1 MNLHEIPQFSENDC
15 QIISILLQGDF
26 NSVSKDQFFMFKDT
40 LKELIIST
48 TSSQPLVIDDM
59 AFNGLAISEIER
71 LEIDAGGK
79 MSEVPSAV
87 QNLQKLNTLIING
100 TDIKSLN
107 ALFAKNTSLHTLRI
121 SNSQLMN
128 IDLNAFTYLRFFTT
142 LELPGNKL
150 NQIPRDALVPV
161 QKTLRSLDLSYNEI
175 TSVDNGAFVDFER
188 LRQLNLSNNP
198 IALVS
203 NGAFAKSASLLSTL
217 DLSHCQLESIPSGAL
232 VGLKLLRYL
241 NVSSNRIAHLSEASF
256 GNMTSLISVDLTNN
270 PIKTVAVDAFYGA
283 SFPSVT
289 LSNTE
294 LEQLDLAIFG
304 TSTAL
309 RELQIFD
316 SPSLRKLYANFST
329 SGSTSIDVELRNVG
343 TLELDRS
350 LFDWLLKPTFSLK
363 IHPNETVHCDA
374 TSVGWLTAVVRCF
387 GVMPLDKN
395 EMQKC
400 VIFVLLDYVI
410 SRIVV
415 VLMGKR
421 SMGENC
427 ELKGAATF
435 DPFSVCNVIDIL
447 PIWVDHLFGFSLLL
461 QASNGQWKFQQQGDI
476 YSKHCPEILLKEAMP
491 SNSVLPLFL
500 VMLVTFHWTLC
511 QCFVLPTF
519 REFQDFFKRASKS
532 VPASDELTNGWKS
545 LLSSMLPKILP
556 EKTADMVRTV
566 VDMVK
571 LVNTSQPTSNEEH
584 FNEAAAVTKSITAD
598 ETIIRVPA
606 RSPSVMEQSLGLLRP
621 FFDNIDPWRAILYR
635 DPPLLSVDLADGDS
649 QENDMTRP
657 TSSLDSFKSNLFKST
672 NHDSQLLDELETEPV
687 AARRPVDYFNYYYN
701 S

>member
-1 MNLHEIPQFSENDC
+1 MRQQQQRQQQQRSLAIVMLFRILTICLFFKVSSSSTSVDAVRKKCTFSEECWCSSETCNLPTTARCMNLHEIPQFSENDC

-26 NSVSKDQFFMFKDT
+26 SSVSKDQFFMFKDT

-316 SPSLRKLYANFST
+316 SPSLGKLYANFST

-387 GVMPLDKN
+387 GVMPLDVNSIYCAPPTRRGDDVDVGVGVDDAPSANKTFVFDAIV
-395 EMQKC
+395 KT
-400 VIFVLLDYVI
+400 VINCEHYSTTTTTSTTESVPVNNIVGNQNNAGSAVLLGSSFVYSVA
-410 SRIVV
+410 VV
-415 VLMGKR
+415 VVVV
-421 SMGENC
+421 
-427 ELKGAATF
+427 ATT
-435 DPFSVCNVIDIL
+435 
-447 PIWVDHLFGFSLLL
+447 
-461 QASNGQWKFQQQGDI
+461 
-476 YSKHCPEILLKEAMP
+476 
-491 SNSVLPLFL
+491 L
-500 VMLVTFHWTLC
+500 VV
-511 QCFVLPTF
+511 
-519 REFQDFFKRASKS
+519 S
-532 VPASDELTNGWKS
+532 
-545 LLSSMLPKILP
+545 
-556 EKTADMVRTV
+556 
-566 VDMVK
+566 
-571 LVNTSQPTSNEEH
+571 
-584 FNEAAAVTKSITAD
+584 
-598 ETIIRVPA
+598 
-606 RSPSVMEQSLGLLRP
+606 
-621 FFDNIDPWRAILYR
+621 
-635 DPPLLSVDLADGDS
+635 
-649 QENDMTRP
+649 
-657 TSSLDSFKSNLFKST
+657 
-672 NHDSQLLDELETEPV
+672 
-687 AARRPVDYFNYYYN
+687 
-701 S
+701 

>member
-1 MNLHEIPQFSENDC
+1 MNIKGSDAVWCWWPTRCHTNQFIITQPVVKARELLLLYTLYLAISLSSRSAAVAVISVQTLFAKGKKIVQLILTICLFLKVSSSSTSVDAVRKKCTFSEECWCSSESCNLPTTARCMNLHEIPQFSENDC
-15 QIISILLQGDF
+15 QIISILLEGDF
-26 NSVSKDQFFMFKDT
+26 SSVSKDQFFMFKDT
-40 LKELIIST
+40 LKELTIST

-71 LEIDAGGK
+71 LEINAGGK

-150 NQIPRDALVPV
+150 SQIPRDALVPV

-175 TSVDNGAFVDFER
+175 TSVDDGAFVDFER

-241 NVSSNRIAHLSEASF
+241 NVSFNRIAHLSEASF

-270 PIKTVAVDAFYGA
+270 PIKTIAVDAFYGA

-294 LEQLDLAIFG
+294 LQQLDLAIFG
-304 TSTAL
+304 TLTAL

-387 GVMPLDKN
+387 GVMPLDVNNIYCAPPTRRGDDGYGDDDDVGVGVGDAPSANKTFVFDAIV
-395 EMQKC
+395 KT
-400 VIFVLLDYVI
+400 VINCEHYSTTTTTSTTESVPVNNIVGNQNNAGSTVLPGSSFMYSVA
-410 SRIVV
+410 VV
-415 VLMGKR
+415 VVVV
-421 SMGENC
+421 
-427 ELKGAATF
+427 ATT
-435 DPFSVCNVIDIL
+435 
-447 PIWVDHLFGFSLLL
+447 
-461 QASNGQWKFQQQGDI
+461 
-476 YSKHCPEILLKEAMP
+476 
-491 SNSVLPLFL
+491 L
-500 VMLVTFHWTLC
+500 VV
-511 QCFVLPTF
+511 
-519 REFQDFFKRASKS
+519 S
-532 VPASDELTNGWKS
+532 
-545 LLSSMLPKILP
+545 
-556 EKTADMVRTV
+556 
-566 VDMVK
+566 
-571 LVNTSQPTSNEEH
+571 
-584 FNEAAAVTKSITAD
+584 
-598 ETIIRVPA
+598 
-606 RSPSVMEQSLGLLRP
+606 
-621 FFDNIDPWRAILYR
+621 
-635 DPPLLSVDLADGDS
+635 
-649 QENDMTRP
+649 
-657 TSSLDSFKSNLFKST
+657 
-672 NHDSQLLDELETEPV
+672 
-687 AARRPVDYFNYYYN
+687 
-701 S
+701 

>member
-1 MNLHEIPQFSENDC
+1 MHAIWNVSAYGKLKFRRRLVLVADTLSYKVLRRRRTARTREHASIKASLLLPNRSSKRVQQLPSVQSRYFLQKGKKLFNCHHILRTNELMRQQQQQQQRQQQQQQRRRSLAIVMLFRILTICLFLKVSSSSNSSSSSVDALGIKCTFSKECWCSSRSCNLPTTARCMHLLEIPKFSENDC
-15 QIISILLQGDF
+15 QIISIMVEGDF
-26 NSVSKDQFFMFKDT
+26 NSVSKNQFFMFKDT

-48 TSSQPLVIDDM
+48 ISSEPLVIDDM
-59 AFNGLAISEIER
+59 AFNGPAISEMER
-71 LEIDAGGK
+71 LEIHAGGK

-87 QNLQKLNTLIING
+87 QNLEKLNTLIISG

-128 IDLNAFTYLRFFTT
+128 IDSNAFTYLRFFTT

-198 IALVS
+198 IAQVS

-241 NVSSNRIAHLSEASF
+241 NVSFNRIAHLSEASF

-270 PIKTVAVDAFYGA
+270 PIKTIAVDAFYGA

-294 LEQLDLAIFG
+294 LQQLDLAIFG
-304 TSTAL
+304 TLTAL

-329 SGSTSIDVELRNVG
+329 SGSTSIVVELRNVG
-343 TLELDRS
+343 MLELDRS

-374 TSVGWLTAVVRCF
+374 TTVGWLTALVRCF
-387 GVMPLDKN
+387 DRMSLDVNKIYCAPPTRSGDDGDGDDDDVGVGVGVGDAPSANKTFVFDAIVKT
-395 EMQKC
+395 
-400 VIFVLLDYVI
+400 VINCEHYYSTTSTTETVPVSDIVRNQSNAGSTAVLPGSSFMYSVA
-410 SRIVV
+410 VV
-415 VLMGKR
+415 VVVVV
-421 SMGENC
+421 
-427 ELKGAATF
+427 ATT
-435 DPFSVCNVIDIL
+435 
-447 PIWVDHLFGFSLLL
+447 
-461 QASNGQWKFQQQGDI
+461 
-476 YSKHCPEILLKEAMP
+476 
-491 SNSVLPLFL
+491 L
-500 VMLVTFHWTLC
+500 VV
-511 QCFVLPTF
+511 
-519 REFQDFFKRASKS
+519 S
-532 VPASDELTNGWKS
+532 
-545 LLSSMLPKILP
+545 
-556 EKTADMVRTV
+556 
-566 VDMVK
+566 
-571 LVNTSQPTSNEEH
+571 
-584 FNEAAAVTKSITAD
+584 
-598 ETIIRVPA
+598 
-606 RSPSVMEQSLGLLRP
+606 
-621 FFDNIDPWRAILYR
+621 
-635 DPPLLSVDLADGDS
+635 
-649 QENDMTRP
+649 
-657 TSSLDSFKSNLFKST
+657 
-672 NHDSQLLDELETEPV
+672 
-687 AARRPVDYFNYYYN
+687 
-701 S
+701 